1 MDAAIV
7 ELGGTALGGAELT
20 DIALGGVDDDEADE
34 AGDAL
39 VAAAGAGGVA
49 GTLKETRYSRNRRPR
64 PQSATTTNCTSS
76 VVTGVAVRM
85 RSTGAPAED

>member
-1 MDAAIV
+1 VDAAVV
-7 ELGGTALGGAELT
+7 ELGGIKLVGAALT
-20 DIALGGVDDDEADE
+20 DIALGGVDEADE
-34 AGDAL
+34 AL